1 MVYISGGFRDQGSRV
16 WERVLSPFSQVDFL
30 FFLEGERGGW
40 AYFGGFRDR
49 LCFGGFREASG
60 FGDQGLRAWGL
71 GFRDQG
77 FRVWG
82 FGFRARGLG
91 LGV

>member
-1 MVYISGGFRDQGSRV
+1 MGAGVESIFAG
-16 WERVLSPFSQVDFL
+16 LIFL
-30 FFLEGERGGW
+30 VFLEGEGGGW
-40 AYFGGFRDR
+40 AYFGEFRDR

-60 FGDQGLRAWGL
+60 FRDQGLRAWGL

-91 LGV
+91 FGV